1 MAFLNWLSQV
11 FDHPTFLG
19 GLVIAAKTT
28 IVYLFLVA
36 GLRLFGKRQLGQMN
50 LYDLVLIIVLANA
63 VQNSMVGNDNSLVG
77 GIIAASTLL
86 LLNRLFALLIRRS
99 PLIEQKMVG
108 VPVVI
113 VEEGKILFQAM
124 NKEGVTQEQLMA
136 ALREHGMSN
145 VNAVQLAV
153 LEVDGAI
160 SIVPSDS
167 VIHKTRRHYKGLR
180 LT

>member
-1 MAFLNWLSQV
+1 MEHWLSQV
-11 FDHPTFLG
+11 FDYPTLMG
-19 GLVIAAKTT
+19 GLAIAGKTVVIY
-28 IVYLFLVA
+28 VFLVT

-77 GIIAASTLL
+77 GLIAATTLL
-86 LLNRLFALLIRRS
+86 ILNRLFAMLIRRS
-99 PLIEQKMVG
+99 PLIEAKLVG

-113 VEEGKILFQAM
+113 VENGKILFPAM

-136 ALREHGMSN
+136 ALREHGLSQ
-145 VNAVQLAV
+145 VNGVQLAV

-167 VIHKTRRHYKGLR
+167 VVHKTHRHYKGLR